1 MTTRN
6 WRTKNLHSG
15 CNNSPSICIPYID
28 PYVPTTL
35 TISTFTNIGDTT
47 WIAPSYVTRVEYLVV
62 GGGGGGGGAYDT
74 GSAGGGGAGLV
85 LIGDLSVIPGN
96 TYNIKVGD
104 GGTGGYITN
113 SGSDGTLSYFDTI
126 IANGGGGGRQSRDAN
141 GYAGLGGAQANG
153 LTVPTGGNGAGNN
166 VNGDNG
172 GGGGGNTSA
181 GDGPT
186 FSPAIS
192 NGGAGLISSIS
203 DSALTYGAGGNGGKV
218 YSSKNGVNASD
229 NTGNGGEG
237 ANAVSSDNKTGGK
250 GGSGIVILKY
260 YI

>member
-6 WRTKNLHSG
+6 WRTKNLRSG

-85 LIGDLSVIPGN
+85 LIGELSVIPGN
-96 TYNIKVGD
+96 TYNITVGD
-104 GGTGGYITN
+104 GGTGGYRTD

-126 IANGGGGGRQSRDAN
+126 IANGGGGGRQVEM
-141 GYAGLGGAQANG
+141 QAE
-153 LTVPTGGNGAGNN
+153 PQ
-166 VNGDNG
+166 D
-172 GGGGGNTSA
+172 
-181 GDGPT
+181 
-186 FSPAIS
+186 
-192 NGGAGLISSIS
+192 
-203 DSALTYGAGGNGGKV
+203 
-218 YSSKNGVNASD
+218 
-229 NTGNGGEG
+229 
-237 ANAVSSDNKTGGK
+237 
-250 GGSGIVILKY
+250 
-260 YI
+260 